1 MLSNSKLPLSYWSYA
16 VTTATHIIN
25 RLPTPWLHHKSP
37 WELLFNSLPDL
48 AHLGTYGCT
57 CFPLLRSYNIHKLQ
71 PHTKPCIFL
80 GYPAYF
86 KGYICLEPF
95 LFVYT
100 YQDTSYSMKKKK
112 NLSPESPPLFN
123 GPSASSSL
131 SPFSTFSAWFQ
142 YLLHTSPSPAHTSA
156 YSRYIKSWQHYSPY
170 YFYSTYI
177 FYLLSYI
184 HLFPNS
190 LRLLLNFSHLDPLI
204 PFNQSPIHHP

>member
-1 MLSNSKLPLSYWSYA
+1 MAALVSLYYDHITFINFSLILSLASFLA
-16 VTTATHIIN
+16 IQ
-25 RLPTPWLHHKSP
+25 PTLK
-37 WELLFNSLPDL
+37 
-48 AHLGTYGCT
+48 
-57 CFPLLRSYNIHKLQ
+57 
-71 PHTKPCIFL
+71 
-80 GYPAYF
+80 
-86 KGYICLEPF
+86 
-95 LFVYT
+95 
-100 YQDTSYSMKKKK
+100 DTSVLNHFSSYIHIKTRPIQWKKKF
-112 NLSPESPPLFN
+112 LSPESPPLFN

-190 LRLLLNFSHLDPLI
+190 LRLLLNFSHVDLLI